1 MSMPR
6 EYWLMRAP
14 TGWFVTQPA
23 RGGLLIGLVEHRT
36 NGWAAIRRE
45 RCGEPIGVE
54 TVHDTRHAAAM
65 SLVEAAPAKA
75 RGGEA

>member
-1 MSMPR
+1 MPR

-23 RGGLLIGLVEHRT
+23 RGGLVIGLVEHRT
-36 NGWAAIRRE
+36 NGWAAIRRNV
-45 RCGEPIGVE
+45 RGEPIGVE

-65 SLVEAAPAKA
+65 SLVEAALAKA
-75 RGGEA
+75 RGETT